1 MELKEVLCYFLGSID
16 EEMDKMNTL
25 SKEKTFDYD
34 SKELLG
40 VMRFDFYDGRLSNQW
55 NPRELI
61 IEMNDRKLIDLKKLQ
76 QELNYIQ
83 FTLIKEFN
91 KVVELCNGTGY
102 DKETLVYIELEEGKY
117 VIKLIPVKDSYSYIY
132 TYKRQEEKVMDII
145 TVIKVVGTILTVVA
159 SSVEATSKK

>member
-1 MELKEVLCYFLGSID
+1 MINK
-16 EEMDKMNTL
+16 L

-40 VMRFDFYDGRLSNQW
+40 VMRFDFYDGRLANQW
-55 NPRELI
+55 SPRDLI
-61 IEMNDRKLIDLKKLQ
+61 IELNNRKLIDLKKLQ

-83 FTLIKEFN
+83 FTLIEEFN

-117 VIKLIPVKDSYSYIY
+117 VIKLIPVKDNYSYIY
-132 TYKRQEEKVMDII
+132 TYKR
-145 TVIKVVGTILTVVA
+145 
-159 SSVEATSKK
+159 

>member
-1 MELKEVLCYFLGSID
+1 MINK
-16 EEMDKMNTL
+16 L
-25 SKEKTFDYD
+25 SKEKYFNYD

-40 VMRFDFYDGRLSNQW
+40 VMRFDFYDGRLSNH
-55 NPRELI
+55 RELI
-61 IEMNDRKLIDLKKLQ
+61 VELNNRKLIDLKKLQ

-83 FTLIKEFN
+83 FTLIEEFN

-132 TYKRQEEKVMDII
+132 TYKR
-145 TVIKVVGTILTVVA
+145 
-159 SSVEATSKK
+159 

>member
-1 MELKEVLCYFLGSID
+1 
-16 EEMDKMNTL
+16 
-25 SKEKTFDYD
+25 
-34 SKELLG
+34 
-40 VMRFDFYDGRLSNQW
+40 MRFDFYDGRLSNQW

-61 IEMNDRKLIDLKKLQ
+61 IKMNDRKLIDLKKLQ

-83 FTLIKEFN
+83 FTLIEEFN

-132 TYKRQEEKVMDII
+132 TYKR
-145 TVIKVVGTILTVVA
+145 
-159 SSVEATSKK
+159 